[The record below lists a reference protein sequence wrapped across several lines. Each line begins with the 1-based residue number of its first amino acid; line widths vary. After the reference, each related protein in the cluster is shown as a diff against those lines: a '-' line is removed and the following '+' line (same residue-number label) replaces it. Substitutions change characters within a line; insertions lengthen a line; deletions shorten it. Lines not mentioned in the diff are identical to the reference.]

1 VHAGRIFGFLF
12 VLPFLA
18 VSAGA
23 HWFIVAWA
31 MRVFPRLARYRRPAK
46 YVVGLVVVVAPLLR
60 AVARHAHSSILGEVL
75 ALFMVEAMFAL
86 LTLPL
91 LAVAVAIARI
101 AARPTRQ
108 PEIARDDAVTE
119 GAPKNDT
126 AEDGAPKDDA
136 PKPVAPKDDA
146 PKPVAPPE
154 LPKLGRREAIERA
167 GGLLALGATGSVL
180 GWGIVRGRHAFQ
192 IDELVVRIPG
202 LPKALDGYTI
212 AQVSDLHAGINV
224 SERDLKEG
232 LDRIRETKP
241 DLIVATGDLVD
252 SDPHYAPMLARA
264 LSTLQARDG
273 VFAIPGNHDY
283 YSGIGAVL
291 EALRPTPVQVLMNR
305 GLVIRPGDGGG
316 FALLGVDDM
325 WGYRSGGPGP
335 DLDEAIGQVPAD
347 MPRILLAHQPN
358 FVRHAA
364 GKVALQLSGHTHG
377 GQINPGFTP
386 AKFLM
391 PFVAGRFDVDGTIL
405 YVNRGFGVVGPP
417 ARVGA
422 PPEVTRVVLVSA

>member
-1 VHAGRIFGFLF
+1 VHERSFGFLLF
-12 VLPFLA
+12 LLPLFA
-18 VSAGA
+18 ASAGA

-31 MRVFPRLARYRRPAK
+31 MRAFPRLLRFRRQAK
-46 YVVGLVVVVAPLLR
+46 YVVAVVVVAGPLVRVLSR
-60 AVARHAHSSILGEVL
+60 RAHSSVIGEILAIL
-75 ALFMVEAMFAL
+75 LVEAMFVL
-86 LTLPL
+86 MSLPL
-91 LAVAVAIARI
+91 LAVAVAVARI
-101 AARPTRQ
+101 VARPTVAA
-108 PEIARDDAVTE
+108 PVAATPDE
-119 GAPKNDT
+119 GA
-126 AEDGAPKDDA
+126 APA
-136 PKPVAPKDDA
+136 A
-146 PKPVAPPE
+146 
-154 LPKLGRREAIERA
+154 PKLGRREVIERA

-202 LPKALDGYTI
+202 LPKVLDGYTI

-224 SERDLKEG
+224 RERDLMEG
-232 LDRIRETKP
+232 FERVREAKP

-252 SDPHYAPMLARA
+252 FDPLYAPMLARA
-264 LSTLQARDG
+264 LSTLRARDG

-283 YSGIGAVL
+283 YSGIGDVL
-291 EALRPTPVQVLMNR
+291 GALRGTAIQVLMNR

-335 DLDEAIGQVPAD
+335 DLDEAIAMVPPD
-347 MPRILLAHQPN
+347 RPRILLAHQPN
-358 FVRHAA
+358 FVHHAA

-386 AKFLM
+386 AKLFM
-391 PFVAGRFDVDGTIL
+391 PFVAGRYDVDETIL